1 MHVIGPSSRLDP
13 SYRLYSKSLYRG
25 IIATT
30 KRLAELT
37 TKIQLSNSVPAMRE
51 NSLTAGAR
59 TTAASDYTPPTSRL
73 PEAPDVRANDTP
85 GRRMFG
91 PQFLSLRQKAP
102 LNY

>member
-1 MHVIGPSSRLDP
+1 
-13 SYRLYSKSLYRG
+13 
-25 IIATT
+25 
-30 KRLAELT
+30 
-37 TKIQLSNSVPAMRE
+37 MRE

>member
-30 KRLAELT
+30 KRLAGLT

-59 TTAASDYTPPTSRL
+59 TTAGSEGFFKLLILLFFY
-73 PEAPDVRANDTP
+73 
-85 GRRMFG
+85 
-91 PQFLSLRQKAP
+91 
-102 LNY
+102 